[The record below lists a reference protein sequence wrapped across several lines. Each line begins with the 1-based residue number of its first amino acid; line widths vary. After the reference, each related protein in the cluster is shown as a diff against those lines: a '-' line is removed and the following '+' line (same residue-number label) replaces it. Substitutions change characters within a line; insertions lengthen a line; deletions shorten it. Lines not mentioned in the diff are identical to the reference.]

1 MKTSCKSD
9 WQVFFFFI
17 LQALCGARAEIPLLG
32 GERMVVNLQ
41 DEVVQ
46 PNTVKRIVGK
56 GLPNPKD
63 VNRKGD
69 LIVNFDIQFPE
80 RLSDHLKDLFRK
92 YLPGWN
98 PEDTQK
104 RRNWI
109 TNNSLIHPLLVL

>member
-1 MKTSCKSD
+1 M
-9 WQVFFFFI
+9 F
-17 LQALCGARAEIPLLG
+17 QALCGARAEIPLLG

-92 YLPGWN
+92 YLPGWKKKLN
-98 PEDTQK
+98 HQKDAGFHK
-104 RRNWI
+104 RRK
-109 TNNSLIHPLLVL
+109 TNNFLIHDPLLVL

>member
-1 MKTSCKSD
+1 
-9 WQVFFFFI
+9 
-17 LQALCGARAEIPLLG
+17 
-32 GERMVVNLQ
+32 MVVNLQ

-92 YLPGWN
+92 YLPGWKN
-98 PEDTQK
+98 INHQK
-104 RRNWI
+104 DAGYKKKTKKN
-109 TNNSLIHPLLVL
+109 

>member
-1 MKTSCKSD
+1 M
-9 WQVFFFFI
+9 F
-17 LQALCGARAEIPLLG
+17 QALCGARAEIPLLG

-92 YLPGWN
+92 YLPGW
-98 PEDTQK
+98 K
-104 RRNWI
+104 K
-109 TNNSLIHPLLVL
+109 NSIIKKTLDFTKEEKLTIFWFMIHYWCYKENLYL

>member
-1 MKTSCKSD
+1 M
-9 WQVFFFFI
+9 F
-17 LQALCGARAEIPLLG
+17 QALCGARAEIPLLG

-92 YLPGWN
+92 YLPG
-98 PEDTQK
+98 
-104 RRNWI
+104 
-109 TNNSLIHPLLVL
+109 

>member
-1 MKTSCKSD
+1 M
-9 WQVFFFFI
+9 F
-17 LQALCGARAEIPLLG
+17 QALCGARAEIPLLG

-92 YLPGWN
+92 YLPGWKKISIIKKTLDFTK
-98 PEDTQK
+98 EEKLTIF
-104 RRNWI
+104 WFM
-109 TNNSLIHPLLVL
+109 IHYWCYKENLYL